1 MKIRLS
7 HLTPSLLAKKITTCL
22 KNAGFEFEEKSSYG
36 EIWSGTQ
43 EHVLFDVKELNDIF
57 RVMLYVEVIR

>member
-7 HLTPSLLAKKITTCL
+7 YLAPVALAKRIKTCL
-22 KNAGFEFEEKSSYG
+22 KNAGFEFEEKSVYG

-43 EHVLFDVKELNDIF
+43 EHVLFDVKRLNDIF
-57 RVMLYVEVIR
+57 RVMLYVEVIS